1 MDSGLRRTES
11 ILSAERVILSEK
23 WNAKARSLNAKGK
36 DWKAEDWKDGTEKTG
51 RGEGG
56 KIGRDK
62 LCLSSILPFFHSILW
77 FGSWQR

>member
-1 MDSGLRRTES
+1 MDSGLRCTES

-51 RGEGG
+51 RGEDW
-56 KIGRDK
+56 KR
-62 LCLSSILPFFHSILW
+62 
-77 FGSWQR
+77 